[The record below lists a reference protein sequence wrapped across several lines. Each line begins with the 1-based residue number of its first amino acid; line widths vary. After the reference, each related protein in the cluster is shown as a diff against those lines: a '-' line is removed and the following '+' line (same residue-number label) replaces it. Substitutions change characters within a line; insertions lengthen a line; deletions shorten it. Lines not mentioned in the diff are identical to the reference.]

1 MKYRFKNPSG
11 RGIRRVWML
20 SLFLSVCLI
29 NGVKAQQARDITG
42 TVSDEKGTALQG
54 VSVVVKGTTMATVT
68 NDEGVY
74 HISTG
79 AGTILVF
86 SSVGYTSREVTVNTG
101 EKTDVTLKSA
111 ATDLNEV
118 VVVGYGTQLKKDLTG
133 AVSVVKT
140 ADVLRR
146 QSTTVAEALQGLAT
160 GIRVRGGGRPGSE
173 ALIQIRGAKN
183 LTGTNPLY
191 VVDGLITEANRDF
204 NSFDIQSI
212 QILKDASAAAI
223 YGSRAAN
230 GVIII
235 TTKQGKDGPMKIQAS
250 ARYTVQKMPR
260 YDLMETPDF
269 MKLNY
274 QAYDNAGVA
283 RQQLDSSVNTDWQ
296 DVAFRPGAVKDLN
309 MSFSGGGNNGSY
321 YVSGGYFGNKG
332 TVIGTDF
339 NRYNLRVNTQ
349 GTKGIFS
356 IGENLAISNANVSD
370 MQGNPVVDVY
380 RLLPTI
386 PVYDDSHPGGYG
398 YGDEQK
404 ARTFGTNPL
413 AIANLV
419 NSGVENF
426 RVRGNLWS
434 ELKFTPFL
442 KYRLN
447 LGYETSRD
455 HYKYLKKDGFWTLNQ
470 SYDPSI
476 ANENRAS
483 YENKLI
489 ENTLSFKK
497 QFGKHDI
504 SAILG
509 QSFQKQTY
517 AQIWGSKR
525 NIVRDASGRYYDV
538 LDQGDGGQLGG
549 YRQEADLISYF
560 GRVEYA
566 YDNRYLLNGVLRYD
580 GTSRLG
586 TGYKTGYFPSVSAA
600 WRVSGEKFFEV
611 PWISDLKIRANYG
624 TLGSSNIGYYDP
636 FAVINTFPTIAMGK
650 DQHIEHVGTQVQLTN
665 PDLRWETLEQQ
676 NFGFD
681 VSFLN
686 NKLSLTG
693 DYFVAKTRDVLY
705 GAPIL
710 MTTGNDGGNPLVNAL
725 SLQNSG
731 IELSVSYQDHTH
743 EFNYGG
749 TLNFTSVRNKVLKL
763 GYQGND
769 LFTGMTR
776 TTVGQPLGLWY
787 LLKTDGIF
795 QTQEEV
801 NNHKNSK
808 GEVIQPNSKPG
819 DLRFVDTDDDGQI
832 TNSDKV
838 VMGHAWPKFETG
850 LNLNGSYKGFALNM
864 DWFGSFGAK
873 VVNGPRIAM
882 DGFSDNANYRKG
894 IRPWTPENPDTD
906 VPRALYASSLNSRG
920 DIDRWLENGSFVRL
934 KLISLSYDLPKEWL
948 TKIGFTNAQV
958 SVSGQNLITI
968 TKYTGLDPEFNN
980 TNIYERGYDFGA
992 YPNLKMYTVGLNFG
1006 F

>member
-1 MKYRFKNPSG
+1 MKYRFQTPLNRVLYGRHLFCLFSLCFLLNAVHAQNPQT
-11 RGIRRVWML
+11 V
-20 SLFLSVCLI
+20 
-29 NGVKAQQARDITG
+29 TG
-42 TVSDEKGTALQG
+42 AVTDERGTALAG
-54 VSVVVKGTTMATVT
+54 ASISIKGTSNATVAG
-68 NDEGVY
+68 EG
-74 HISTG
+74 
-79 AGTILVF
+79 GTYRITVPGNGTLVV
-86 SSVGYTSREVTVNTG
+86 SSVGYASQEIPVQDRSEINVV
-101 EKTDVTLKSA
+101 LKSA

-133 AVSVVKT
+133 AVSVVK
-140 ADVLRR
+140 ASDVLKR
-146 QSTTVAEALQGLAT
+146 QSTTVAEALQGLTT
-160 GIRVRGGGRPGSE
+160 GIRVRGGGQPGAE

-191 VVDGLITEANRDF
+191 VIDGLITDANRDF

-235 TTKQGKDGPMKIQAS
+235 TTKQGKSGPMQIQAS
-250 ARYTVQKMPR
+250 ARYTVQKMPL

-274 QAYDNAGVA
+274 QAYDNAGVP
-283 RQQLDSSVNTDWQ
+283 RQKLDSTVNTDWQ
-296 DVAFRPGAVKDLN
+296 DVAFRTGAARDLN
-309 MSFSGGGNNGSY
+309 MSFSGGGNSGSY

-332 TVIGTDF
+332 TVIGTKFD
-339 NRYNLRVNTQ
+339 RYNLRVNTQ
-349 GTKGIFS
+349 GSKGIFS
-356 IGENLAISNANVSD
+356 IGENLAISNANVAD

-386 PVYDDSHPGGYG
+386 PVYDNTHPGGYG

-413 AIANLV
+413 AIANIV
-419 NSGVENF
+419 NSGVDNF

-434 ELKFTPFL
+434 ELKFTSFL

-455 HYKYLKKDGFWTLNQ
+455 HYKYLKKDGYWTLNQ

-483 YENKLI
+483 YENKLV
-489 ENTLSFKK
+489 ENTLTFKEK
-497 QFGKHDI
+497 FGKHDV

-525 NIVRDASGRYYDV
+525 NIVQDASGHYYDV

-566 YDNRYLLNGVLRYD
+566 YDNRYLINGVLRYD

-586 TGYKTGYFPSVSAA
+586 TDHKTGYFPSVSAA
-600 WRVSGEKFFEV
+600 WRISGEKFFNV
-611 PWISDLKIRANYG
+611 SWISDLKLRANYG

-636 FAVINTFPTIAMGK
+636 FPVINTFPTIAMGR
-650 DQHIEHVGTQVQLTN
+650 DQHVEHLGTQVKLTN

-676 NFGFD
+676 NYGFD

-693 DYFVAKTRDVLY
+693 DYFIAKTHDVLY

-731 IELSVSYQDHTH
+731 FEFAITYQENTDA
-743 EFNYGG
+743 FRYGG
-749 TLNFTSVRNKVLKL
+749 TLNFTAIRNKVLKL

-769 LFTGMTR
+769 LFTGLTR

-787 LLKTDGIF
+787 LLKTDGLF
-795 QTQEEV
+795 QTQDEV

-808 GEVIQPNSKPG
+808 GQVIQPNAKPG
-819 DLRFVDTDDDGQI
+819 DLRFVDLNDDGQI
-832 TNSDKV
+832 TNSDKMD
-838 VMGHAWPKFETG
+838 MGNAWPKFETG
-850 LNLNGSYKGFALNM
+850 LNLNASYKGFSLAM

-873 VVNGPRIAM
+873 VINGPRIAM

-894 IRPWTPENPDTD
+894 IQPWTPENPNTNT
-906 VPRALYASSLNSRG
+906 PRALYASTLNSRG
-920 DIDRWLENGSFVRL
+920 DIDRWLESGSFARL

-948 TKIGFTNAQV
+948 SRIGFTNAQL

-992 YPNLKMYTVGLNFG
+992 YPNLKMFSVGLNFG